1 MVHPLIARPD
11 YLTAL
16 WLPAEGGVTT
26 VRLSLDADQ
35 RGDELAALVGGLLD
49 VVRLDEHTDMWI
61 NDLGV
66 WGWREPNVMATR
78 VAGAHGMDLQPYH
91 GPVVLTGGADARGD
105 TVGLDDTTATMLASV
120 AFYGATEGPIRPD
133 EIDGHRFYEFDAR
146 RYRHGA

>member
-1 MVHPLIARPD
+1 MVHPMIARPD

-16 WLPAEGGVTT
+16 WLPADGGITT
-26 VRLSLDADQ
+26 VRLSRDSSQ
-35 RGDELAALVGGLLD
+35 RVEELSELVGGLLD
-49 VVRLDEHTDMWI
+49 VVRLDERTDMWV
-61 NDLGV
+61 NDLGLF
-66 WGWREPNVMATR
+66 GWPAPNVMATR

-91 GPVVLTGGADARGD
+91 GPAVLTGGVDERGD
-105 TVGLDDTTATMLASV
+105 TLGLDDTTATMLASV